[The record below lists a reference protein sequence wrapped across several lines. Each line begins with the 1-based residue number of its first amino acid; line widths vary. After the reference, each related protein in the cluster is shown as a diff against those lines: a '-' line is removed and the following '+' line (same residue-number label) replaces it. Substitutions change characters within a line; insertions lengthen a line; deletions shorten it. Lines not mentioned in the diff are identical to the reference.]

1 MASYIINYTVNW
13 TLESVPVVALTILL
27 LETVR
32 ESVGLFCFVARVHRL
47 RFQYC
52 CIGNINYREPCDR
65 SCRGFYGPI
74 SSPFVLN
81 SCGQQSLKKKT
92 TENLTLP

>member
-1 MASYIINYTVNW
+1 MNLVIDP
-13 TLESVPVVALTILL
+13 E
-27 LETVR
+27 
-32 ESVGLFCFVARVHRL
+32 
-47 RFQYC
+47 
-52 CIGNINYREPCDR
+52 
-65 SCRGFYGPI
+65 GFYGPI